1 MNLSVK
7 HQHSELK
14 MKSQL
19 LQLAFEIELQDGEK
33 LTLPSSIVEGIGK
46 GKWLITIQP
55 KTTISDRAHDAFLK
69 SYAPEDE
76 GLYDDY

>member
-1 MNLSVK
+1 
-7 HQHSELK
+7 

-19 LQLAFEIELQDGEK
+19 LQLAFEIELQDREK
-33 LTLPSSIVEGIGK
+33 LTIPSSIIESIGK

-55 KTTISDRAHDAFLK
+55 KSLINDRAHDSFLK
-69 SYAPEDE
+69 SYSPEDE

>member
-1 MNLSVK
+1 
-7 HQHSELK
+7 

-33 LTLPSSIVEGIGK
+33 LTIPSSLVEGIGK

-55 KTTISDRAHDAFLK
+55 KSEIGDRSHDAFLK
-69 SYAPEDE
+69 SYSPEDE

>member
-1 MNLSVK
+1 
-7 HQHSELK
+7 

-19 LQLAFEIELQDGEK
+19 LKLAFEIELQDGEK
-33 LTLPSSIVEGIGK
+33 FTIPSSIIEGIGK

-55 KTTISDRAHDAFLK
+55 KSETETGDRADDAFLK
-69 SYAPEDE
+69 SYSSEDE

>member
-1 MNLSVK
+1 
-7 HQHSELK
+7 

-33 LTLPSSIVEGIGK
+33 LTIPSSIIEEIGK

-55 KTTISDRAHDAFLK
+55 KSQTGDHAHDAFLK
-69 SYAPEDE
+69 SYSPEDE

>member
-1 MNLSVK
+1 
-7 HQHSELK
+7 

-33 LTLPSSIVEGIGK
+33 FTIPSSLIEGIGK

-55 KTTISDRAHDAFLK
+55 QSETGDWSHDAFLK
-69 SYAPEDE
+69 SYSPEDE

>member
-1 MNLSVK
+1 
-7 HQHSELK
+7 

-33 LTLPSSIVEGIGK
+33 FTIPSSIIEGIGK

-55 KTTISDRAHDAFLK
+55 KSETKTGDRAHDVFLK
-69 SYAPEDE
+69 SYSSEDE
-76 GLYDDY
+76 GL

>member
-1 MNLSVK
+1 
-7 HQHSELK
+7 

-33 LTLPSSIVEGIGK
+33 LAIPSSIVEGIGK

-55 KTTISDRAHDAFLK
+55 KSETGDRTHDAFLK
-69 SYAPEDE
+69 SYSPENE

>member
-1 MNLSVK
+1 
-7 HQHSELK
+7 

-33 LTLPSSIVEGIGK
+33 FTIPSSIIEGIGK

-55 KTTISDRAHDAFLK
+55 KPETGDLAHDAFLK
-69 SYAPEDE
+69 SYSSEDE

>member
-1 MNLSVK
+1 
-7 HQHSELK
+7 

-33 LTLPSSIVEGIGK
+33 LILPTSIVGGVGK

-55 KTTISDRAHDAFLK
+55 KSSAPNRSHDAFLN
-69 SYAPEDE
+69 SYSPEDE

>member
-1 MNLSVK
+1 
-7 HQHSELK
+7 

-33 LTLPSSIVEGIGK
+33 LTIPSSLVEGIGK

-55 KTTISDRAHDAFLK
+55 KSETGDRSHDAFLK
-69 SYAPEDE
+69 SYSPEDE
-76 GLYDDY
+76 GLCNDY

>member
-1 MNLSVK
+1 
-7 HQHSELK
+7 

-33 LTLPSSIVEGIGK
+33 LTIPSSIIEGIGK

-55 KTTISDRAHDAFLK
+55 KAETGDRVHDAFLK
-69 SYAPEDE
+69 SYSPEDE

>member
-1 MNLSVK
+1 
-7 HQHSELK
+7 

-33 LTLPSSIVEGIGK
+33 LIIPSSIVEGIGK

-55 KTTISDRAHDAFLK
+55 KSQTDDRAHDAFLK
-69 SYAPEDE
+69 SYSPEDE

>member
-1 MNLSVK
+1 
-7 HQHSELK
+7 

-55 KTTISDRAHDAFLK
+55 KTAISDHRAHDALLK

>member
-1 MNLSVK
+1 
-7 HQHSELK
+7 

-33 LTLPSSIVEGIGK
+33 LTIPSSLVEGIGK

-55 KTTISDRAHDAFLK
+55 KSEKGDRSHDAFLK
-69 SYAPEDE
+69 SYSPEDE

>member
-1 MNLSVK
+1 
-7 HQHSELK
+7 

-33 LTLPSSIVEGIGK
+33 FTLPSSIVERIGK

-55 KTTISDRAHDAFLK
+55 KAAISDRAHDAFLK

>member
-1 MNLSVK
+1 
-7 HQHSELK
+7 

-33 LTLPSSIVEGIGK
+33 LTIPSSLIEGIGK

-55 KTTISDRAHDAFLK
+55 KSETGAQSHDAFLK
-69 SYAPEDE
+69 SYSLEDE

>member
-1 MNLSVK
+1 
-7 HQHSELK
+7 

-33 LTLPSSIVEGIGK
+33 LTIPNSIIEGIGK

-55 KTTISDRAHDAFLK
+55 KSKTGDRAHDAFLT
-69 SYAPEDE
+69 SYSPEDE

>member
-1 MNLSVK
+1 
-7 HQHSELK
+7 

-33 LTLPSSIVEGIGK
+33 FTIPSAIIEGIGK

-55 KTTISDRAHDAFLK
+55 KSETETGDRAHDAFLK
-69 SYAPEDE
+69 SYSSVEE
-76 GLYDDY
+76 GLSDEY